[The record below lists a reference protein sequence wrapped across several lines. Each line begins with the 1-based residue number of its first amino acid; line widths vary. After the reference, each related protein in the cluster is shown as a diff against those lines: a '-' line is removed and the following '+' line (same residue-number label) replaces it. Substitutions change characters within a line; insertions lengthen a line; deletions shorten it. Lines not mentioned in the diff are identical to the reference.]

1 MKCVGYFL
9 HSSCS
14 QSILNNWPIVLL
26 MVFGS
31 FSFVP
36 PPQYVMRPPFKEHVS
51 LHAKSLCKNMACASG
66 GGGHKRKRSRFSCA
80 NDRKVL
86 LSNL

>member
-66 GGGHKRKRSRFSCA
+66 GGGVDTNGKDPDFHVQTIEKFC
-80 NDRKVL
+80 
-86 LSNL
+86 